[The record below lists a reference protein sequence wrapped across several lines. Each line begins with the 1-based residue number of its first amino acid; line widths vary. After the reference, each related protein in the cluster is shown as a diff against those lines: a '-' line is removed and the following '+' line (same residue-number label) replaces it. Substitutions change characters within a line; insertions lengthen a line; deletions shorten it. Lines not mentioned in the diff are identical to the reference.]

1 MNNAKYRELWATVV
15 TLSLALVGAFAP
27 DAYLPMLFRAFIVPL
42 ALALGL
48 LAAASTL
55 WRRWWLAQGALL
67 GVAILLI
74 HVPVASVEQAGSGRT
89 ALRIFHMNV
98 LQPNTAFAE
107 AIAVAR
113 ASDADVISVQEVGA
127 EWAEALLQGL
137 VASHP
142 YAHLEPRN
150 NCYGVALFSKRP
162 FQKVE
167 LLEVEGTP
175 FIEARIDMAGR
186 SVRLLAVH
194 ATSPISY
201 EHFRRR
207 NVQLE
212 LLGAHLA
219 CIEEATIL
227 VGDLNTVPWD
237 TAFARFC
244 GRTGL
249 RSTTRA
255 FQRTWPAL
263 GPLAAI
269 PLDHVL
275 VSPEVGCAALRTV
288 HIPGSDHRG
297 LLAELTL

>member
-1 MNNAKYRELWATVV
+1 MNNAKCRELWATVAV
-15 TLSLALVGAFAP
+15 LTLALVGAFAP

-42 ALALGL
+42 ALALL
-48 LAAASTL
+48 ALAAASAL

-67 GVAILLI
+67 GAAIMLAQ
-74 HVPVASVEQAGSGRT
+74 VPAATVGQVGSGRM

-107 AIAVAR
+107 AIAVAQ
-113 ASDADVISVQEVGA
+113 ASDADVISVQEVGS
-127 EWAEALLQGL
+127 EWAEALLRGL

-142 YAHLEPRN
+142 YVHLEPRN
-150 NCYGVALFSKRP
+150 NCYGIALFSKRP

-167 LLEVEGTP
+167 VLEVEGTP
-175 FIEARIDMAGR
+175 FLEARIDMAGR

-201 EHFRRR
+201 GHFRRR
-207 NVQLE
+207 NAQLDR
-212 LLGAHLA
+212 LGTHLA
-219 CIEEATIL
+219 GTEEATIL

-237 TAFARFC
+237 AAFVRFC
-244 GRTGL
+244 GRAGL
-249 RSTTRA
+249 RSTTPS

-275 VSPEVGCAALRTV
+275 LSPGIICTAVRTV
-288 HIPGSDHRG
+288 PIPGSDHRG
-297 LLAELTL
+297 LLAVLNL